1 MPAPPSPAQIA
12 KALERRVVGQK
23 DAVREMSVALAK
35 KLARLKVG
43 NILLI
48 GSSGSGK
55 TTLMRA
61 VEDLLAANP
70 ALALRSTVVRV
81 HANVLGEEA
90 EQGHP
95 GEKLL
100 RRLMERAREQL
111 GERAPV
117 ERLIEQATHGL
128 VFVDEVDK
136 IRSQVG
142 GQPNVAGIRAQEALL
157 TLIENESVPF
167 TLPEWAGGATVNVDS
182 SALLFVCAGAFEG
195 LYDAVYYRVT
205 AGKDQGAL
213 RPVTVVDDGGRAR
226 EELQFSLRDWLKTED
241 LFEYGVSPQFL
252 SRFDA
257 VVLLEPLG
265 EEALLK
271 IFGEGN
277 ESGLRQA
284 QAYFSSFGCR
294 LEVTEDAARRVVR
307 EAARQPRLGARAL
320 KEVFRRI
327 VGPLEFD
334 PHAAAGENGVVRVDL
349 ARVEE
354 SPRPRPQGRLGLDD
368 LRLGPELQ
376 RLRNAATRPAAA
388 APARSPITSR
398 RTAEAPR
405 SAATRAASPTMSR
418 VGFPQFECGTMPPR
432 ASE

>member
-1 MPAPPSPAQIA
+1 MAAPPSPAQIA
-12 KALERRVVGQK
+12 RALEKRVVGQK
-23 DAVREMSVALAK
+23 DAVREMSIALAK
-35 KLARLKVG
+35 KLAGLKVG

-61 VEDLLAANP
+61 VEELLAANP
-70 ALALRSTVVRV
+70 ALASRSTLVRI

-111 GERAPV
+111 GEAPI
-117 ERLIEQATHGL
+117 ERLLEQATHGL

-157 TLIENESVPF
+157 TLIENESVAF
-167 TLPEWAGGATVNVDS
+167 RLPDWAGAATLNVDS
-182 SALLFVCAGAFEG
+182 TSVLFVCAGAFEG

-213 RPVTVVDDGGRAR
+213 KPVTVVEEGGRAR

-241 LFEYGVSPQFL
+241 LFEYGMSPQFL

-257 VVLLEPLG
+257 VVLLEPLA
-265 EEALLK
+265 EEALAK
-271 IFGEGN
+271 IFAEGA
-277 ESGLRQA
+277 ESGLRQS
-284 QAYFSSFGCR
+284 QAYFASFGCK
-294 LEVTEDAARRVVR
+294 LEVTAEAAQHVVR
-307 EAARQPRLGARAL
+307 EAARKPRLGARAL
-320 KEVFRRI
+320 KEVFRR
-327 VGPLEFD
+327 VVSPLEFD
-334 PHAAAGENGVVRVDL
+334 PQAASGPGGVVRIDL
-349 ARVEE
+349 ERVKQALAADRHGE
-354 SPRPRPQGRLGLDD
+354 
-368 LRLGPELQ
+368 GP
-376 RLRNAATRPAAA
+376 A
-388 APARSPITSR
+388 SSTSGWDSSFR
-398 RTAEAPR
+398 
-405 SAATRAASPTMSR
+405 
-418 VGFPQFECGTMPPR
+418 G
-432 ASE
+432 